1 MEERNTLEKIKLGND
16 IAEIDNLLNN
26 PYGFDKQKAI
36 EIIKKHHFSDWNIRI
51 ADMFLDVNYSTL
63 QMAPDVKIINYLSI
77 IKIYFQMKLLN
88 HSDN

>member
-36 EIIKKHHFSDWNIRI
+36 E
-51 ADMFLDVNYSTL
+51 A
-63 QMAPDVKIINYLSI
+63 VKSAVEAA
-77 IKIYFQMKLLN
+77 KAEAAAEAEAAEEET
-88 HSDN
+88 DTE